1 MSPAGRALRTV
12 ALIAVLV
19 AGLAVMGRLAWW
31 QFQGSLPVASRVD
44 PTVVRTPVA
53 LTEVVTF
60 GRFVEPTRFGQVV
73 TVRGR
78 YVAAGQFIS
87 PGALPGERWVVTPL
101 RTPDGRNVAVVRGTA
116 AGSNTGSGSQ
126 QRVPGG
132 EVSIRGYLQPSQ
144 APAPDAINTDV
155 LVRRWAAPM
164 YDGYVVLAAQ
174 VPPSELQPVSPA
186 ALVGPSTGI
195 RPRNLAYAVQ
205 WVVFAA
211 FAVYLVT
218 RVIAGWYRAPR
229 TPGPPGP
236 HPTPHA
242 PERELAG

>member
-1 MSPAGRALRTV
+1 MTPAGRALRMV

-19 AGLAVMGRLAWW
+19 AGLAIMGRLAWW

-44 PTVVRTPVA
+44 PTVARTPVA
-53 LTEVVTF
+53 LTEIVAF

-78 YVAAGQFIS
+78 YLATGQFIS
-87 PGALPGERWVVTPL
+87 PGALPGEPWVVTPL
-101 RTPDGRNVAVVRGTA
+101 RVTDGRTVAVVRGVATG
-116 AGSNTGSGSQ
+116 AGMPP
-126 QRVPGG
+126 PGG
-132 EVSIRGYLQPSQ
+132 DVSIRGYLQPAQ

-174 VPPSELQPVSPA
+174 VPPSDLRPVSPSV
-186 ALVGPSTGI
+186 LVGPSTGI

-218 RVIAGWYRAPR
+218 RVITGWYR
-229 TPGPPGP
+229 TSGV
-236 HPTPHA
+236 
-242 PERELAG
+242 